1 MEVEKRG
8 NFIKMIF
15 STKSYKDITSIMSIC
30 DSGFG
35 RKLFGQEIVI
45 AVPQTHPLI
54 ILGNQLPWNEML
66 QLVESDIR
74 QSTSLKQ
81 LNYGRKLKARIHIG
95 AYLLQK
101 MYNLTDRCTEESIRD
116 NGAYQVFCGMGIV
129 DKWQYPD
136 HTKIEAFRSRLSPD
150 TQQKLANLMCRNAV
164 DKDLAEAQDI
174 DIDSTAQEANMT
186 YPTDAKMLRKL
197 GTVALNVAK
206 SLKKMLPNAGA
217 GMNLD
222 VDIKSIASKARA
234 CFFLP
239 KKATKEDKSQRLSE
253 LLDIVSRPVLNVIN
267 ACKLVKKST
276 KDKLSWNMKRSMQQL
291 EHAIAYFASVKQY
304 VETGTAS
311 LEKRLSLHLNEVAC
325 FNKKKAHKKYEFGRA
340 FQIGRLSKGNF
351 LFVGKSNNVRMDDKK
366 SFISMLQEHENL
378 FGKEALRSVATDKGY
393 YSNKNVKA
401 LVGKNITQIGI
412 QVPGNTKNK
421 NITLSEEE
429 SDHLINRRAGIEPL
443 IGHAKHGGQLGRS
456 RMKNDRNTESAGYAA
471 ILGFNLRQTTRS
483 LLVKLKAQCGPKRT
497 CGAGIF

>member
-1 MEVEKRG
+1 M
-8 NFIKMIF
+8 
-15 STKSYKDITSIMSIC
+15 SYKDIASIMSIC

-35 RKLFGQEIVI
+35 SKLFGQEIVV
-45 AVPQTHPLI
+45 AVPENHSLI
-54 ILGNQLPWNEML
+54 LLANQLPWDKML
-66 QLVESDIR
+66 KLIEYDLK
-74 QSTSLKQ
+74 QSTPLKQ
-81 LNYGRKLKARIHIG
+81 WHYGRKLKVRIHLG

-101 MYNLTDRCTEESIRD
+101 MYDLTDRATEEAIRD
-116 NGAYQVFCGMGIV
+116 NGAYQVFCGIGIV

-136 HTKIEAFRSRLSPD
+136 HTKIESFRSRLSPD
-150 TQQKLANLMCRNAV
+150 TQQQLANFMCKNAV
-164 DKDLAEAQDI
+164 DTGLAEAQDI

-186 YPTDAKMLRKL
+186 YPTDAKMLRKI

-206 SLKKMLPNAGA
+206 SLKKILPNGGA
-217 GMNLD
+217 GINLD
-222 VDIKSIASKARA
+222 VNIKFIASKARA

-253 LLDIVSRPVLNVIN
+253 LLDAVSNPVCNVIN
-267 ACKLVKKST
+267 ACKLVKKAM
-276 KDKLSWNMKRSMQQL
+276 KDELSWNVKRSMQQL

-304 VETGTAS
+304 IETGTAS
-311 LEKRLSLHLNEVAC
+311 LKKRLSLHLDEVAC

-378 FGKEALRSVATDKGY
+378 FGKDTLQSVATDKGY
-393 YSNKNVKA
+393 YSNKNIKA
-401 LVGKNITQIGI
+401 LVSKNIKQIGI

-429 SDHLINRRAGIEPL
+429 SGRLINRRAGIEPL
-443 IGHAKHGGQLGRS
+443 IGHAKHGGQLGLS

-483 LLVKLKAQCGPKRT
+483 LVVKLKAQCEPKQPY
-497 CGAGIF
+497 GAGIF